1 MLIHAAAESRRL
13 SIFSEQETK
22 KNARERKI
30 TPLSFQPTPPFQP
43 PQTRR
48 VHFNDFML
56 DVHARLRARSR
67 SRDPLARVAAD
78 ALADGG
84 RVLALDELFVHD
96 VADAAI
102 LARLFDALW
111 AGGLVLV
118 ATSNRPP
125 EDLYKGGL
133 QRDLFLPFIASLQ
146 QRCATHDIDSPV
158 DYRRLAH
165 AHRGLYFAPPD
176 WPDASAELQAR
187 FAEVAAAPGCHAG
200 DGAAPTPA
208 PTTITVMMGRTLDV
222 PLAAGSAACFT
233 FDQLCG
239 TAKGAADYI
248 ALADAFHTL
257 ALNAIP
263 CFSARTASAASRF
276 VALID
281 VLYDH
286 RVRLF
291 AAAADAPHALFERV
305 VSRAEASGLGD
316 RLPPDAVVDDNLA
329 FAKERTLSRLVEMQ
343 SLDYLMDHARLHAPV
358 LLPALE
364 EARARAA
371 TVPVRR
377 N

>member
-1 MLIHAAAESRRL
+1 MRFWLRDFFFLFLHPPHTP
-13 SIFSEQETK
+13 SI
-22 KNARERKI
+22 
-30 TPLSFQPTPPFQP
+30 

-67 SRDPLARVAAD
+67 SRDPLAAVAAD
-78 ALADGG
+78 ALNDGG
-84 RVLALDELFVHD
+84 TILALDELFVHD

-125 EDLYKGGL
+125 ADLYKGGL
-133 QRDLFLPFIASLQ
+133 QRDLFLPFIAALEQ
-146 QRCATHDIDSPV
+146 KCAVHDIASPV

-176 WPDASAELQAR
+176 WPDASGELRAR
-187 FAEVAAAPGCHAG
+187 FAEVAAAPGCHDG
-200 DGAAPTPA
+200 DAPA
-208 PTTITVMMGRTLDV
+208 PAPAPATVTVMMGRTLDV
-222 PLAAGSAACFT
+222 PLAAGKAAF
-233 FDQLCG
+233 FDFDALCG
-239 TAKGAADYI
+239 RATGAADFI
-248 ALADAFHTL
+248 ALAEAFHTL
-257 ALNAIP
+257 ALDGVPRFA
-263 CFSARTASAASRF
+263 ARTASAAARF

-291 AAAADAPHALFERV
+291 VAADDAPHALFEKV
-305 VSRAEASGLGD
+305 VSRAEAAGLGG
-316 RLPPDAVVDDNLA
+316 RLAADAVIDDNLA
-329 FAKERTLSRLVEMQ
+329 FAKERTISRLIEMQ

-364 EARARAA
+364 EAREARAA
-371 TVPVRR
+371 VPVRR